1 MFFTFTSLV
10 ILLLVLRILLLAT
23 HGLCVSISIGSLVS
37 ILDAAIFFAL
47 VCVVLDN
54 LGEHSGN
61 LLLKQHPELVF
72 HIVGEPVLLAELLGQ
87 ALRRVTFVND
97 NALHALLANVDVDVE
112 FGIHGLLWC
121 SILLTVGVL
130 FVWII
135 LLNIVGALVVLLMV
149 LVVRHVLPQ
158 LLIDEHA

>member
-1 MFFTFTSLV
+1 M
-10 ILLLVLRILLLAT
+10 LLVLRILLLAT
-23 HGLCVSISIGSLVS
+23 RGLCVSSLVS
-37 ILDAAIFFAL
+37 ILDTAIFFAL

-72 HIVGEPVLLAELLGQ
+72 HVLGEPVLLAELLGQ

-112 FGIHGLLWC
+112 FGIYVLLRC

-135 LLNIVGALVVLLMV
+135 LLDIVGALVVLLVV
-149 LVVRHVLPQ
+149 LVVWHVLPQ